1 MFDTKHI
8 LTGAS
13 GSAQL
18 VNQRNTKQKETRMKK
33 IMTYAAGMVSLGL
46 ILAFSNAFG
55 QGGNPSSADTKT
67 GYGSTVSS
75 QEPGDTK
82 TAAAVPDTAKG
93 SVEVKLMEYKIEMPA
108 SVVAGVTTFKV
119 TNTGE
124 KTHGFEIEGNGI
136 EKALKPRLKKGESCS
151 LQVDLKPGTYKV
163 YCPVLG
169 HKMRGMSLDLTVK

>member
-1 MFDTKHI
+1 MKK
-8 LTGAS
+8 
-13 GSAQL
+13 
-18 VNQRNTKQKETRMKK
+18 VKKMKK

-46 ILAFSNAFG
+46 LLPFSNSFG
-55 QGGNPSSADTKT
+55 QAANPGSAHTKA
-67 GYGSTVSS
+67 GYGSTGSS
-75 QEPGDTK
+75 QVPGDTK

-108 SVVAGVTTFKV
+108 SVGAGVTTFMV

-124 KTHGFEIEGNGI
+124 ETHGFEVEGNGI
-136 EKALKPRLKKGESCS
+136 EKALKPRLKKGESSS

-163 YCPVLG
+163 YCPVHG